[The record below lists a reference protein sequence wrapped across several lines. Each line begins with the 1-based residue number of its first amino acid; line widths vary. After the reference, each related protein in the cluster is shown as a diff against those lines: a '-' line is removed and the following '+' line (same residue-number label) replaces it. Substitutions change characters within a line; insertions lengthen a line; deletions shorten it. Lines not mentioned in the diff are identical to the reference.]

1 MNESHTL
8 KTPKISRF
16 DVIIWTVSASLIL
29 LLNTNLKTGKINW
42 EWAIVIF
49 VSSFIISRIQE
60 YLMPKLMQRA
70 ANWTVQKMI
79 GIYVLNTLA
88 VAISVSVIVM
98 VVMQL
103 IEQKMFPLRAYI
115 SSAFLYILMTFAF
128 TSVYIIQVLTERWKK
143 AVLQQEK
150 LNQALLK
157 AEYDSLKNQVN
168 PHFLFNS
175 LNILSALIPEDPQNA
190 VNLVERLSKV
200 FRYNLQNNDRIT
212 VELGTELKIVEA
224 YLFIHKMRFG
234 DNLQYDVSVAKEDF
248 ARQIVTQG
256 LLTLVENA
264 IKHNECSSEKPLKI
278 ALFVEKDSV
287 VVSNSFQPKNKQFL
301 ESTGIGL
308 SNLKSR
314 YALLTP
320 QKVEVEENEAFFEV
334 RIPFV

>member
-1 MNESHTL
+1 M
-8 KTPKISRF
+8 I
-16 DVIIWTVSASLIL
+16 
-29 LLNTNLKTGKINW
+29 LLNTDLRKGHINW
-42 EWAIVIF
+42 DWSLAIIVSAYLISQIQGNVIPRLMQQASNWSVQKTIGLYALITVAVAVTMSCSVLF
-49 VSSFIISRIQE
+49 LMGLFKKTPIPPRA
-60 YLMPKLMQRA
+60 YLMSSM
-70 ANWTVQKMI
+70 M
-79 GIYVLNTLA
+79 YV
-88 VAISVSVIVM
+88 I
-98 VVMQL
+98 
-103 IEQKMFPLRAYI
+103 
-115 SSAFLYILMTFAF
+115 MTFAF
-128 TSVYIIQVLTERWKK
+128 TSVYMIQLMTERWKK
-143 AVLQQEK
+143 SLLQEEK

-200 FRYNLQNNDRIT
+200 FRYNLQNNDRVT

-234 DNLQYDVSVAKEDF
+234 DNLLYEIQVPKEDLS
-248 ARQIVTQG
+248 RQIITQG

-278 ALFVEKDSV
+278 TVFSENDRVI
-287 VVSNSFQPKNKQFL
+287 VSNSFQPKNKQFL

-320 QKVEVEENEAFFEV
+320 IKVEVEENETFFEV

>member
-1 MNESHTL
+1 MNESNTL
-8 KTPKISRF
+8 KLPKINRF
-16 DVIIWTVSASLIL
+16 DVIIWTVSASFIL

-42 EWAIVIF
+42 GWAIVIF
-49 VSSFIISRIQE
+49 ISSFIISRIQE
-60 YLMPKLMQRA
+60 YLMPKLIQRA
-70 ANWTVQKMI
+70 ANWTVQRMI
-79 GIYVLNTLA
+79 GIYVLNTLV
-88 VAISVSVIVM
+88 VALSVSMIVM
-98 VVMQL
+98 LIMQL
-103 IEQKMFPLRAYI
+103 IEQKMFPLGAYI
-115 SSAFLYILMTFAF
+115 SSGFLYILMTFAF
-128 TSVYIIQVLTERWKK
+128 TSVYIIQVLTDRWKK

-234 DNLQYDVSVAKEDF
+234 DNLQYDVSVAKEDL
-248 ARQIVTQG
+248 ARHIVTQG

-278 ALFVEKDSV
+278 ALFVEKDNV

-314 YALLTP
+314 YALLTS
-320 QKVEVEENEAFFEV
+320 QTVEVEENATFFEV

>member
-8 KTPKISRF
+8 KMPKINRF
-16 DVIIWTVSASLIL
+16 DVITWTVSASLIL

-49 VSSFIISRIQE
+49 ISSFIISRIQE

-79 GIYVLNTLA
+79 GVYVLNTLA
-88 VAISVSVIVM
+88 VAIAVSVTVM
-98 VVMQL
+98 VIMQL

-128 TSVYIIQVLTERWKK
+128 TSVYIIQQLTERWKK

-234 DNLQYDVSVAKEDF
+234 DNLQYEVSVMKEDL

-314 YALLTP
+314 YALLTS
-320 QKVEVEENEAFFEV
+320 QKVEVEENDMFFEV